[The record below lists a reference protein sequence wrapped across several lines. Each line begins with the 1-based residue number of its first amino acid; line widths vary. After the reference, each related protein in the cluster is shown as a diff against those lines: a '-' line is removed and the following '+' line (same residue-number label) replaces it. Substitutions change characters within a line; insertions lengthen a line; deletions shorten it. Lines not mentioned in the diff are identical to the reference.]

1 MSDYITPEQTQAL
14 ISIDT
19 ASEGEEWLQRE
30 LDRINPW
37 RHEQGHEWGN
47 VQALITLV
55 FELRAKLETKP

>member
-1 MSDYITPEQTQAL
+1 MSDYITPEQTKAL
-14 ISIDT
+14 IKP
-19 ASEGEEWLQRE
+19 ASEADQWLQRE

-55 FELRAKLETKP
+55 FELRAKLEAKP

>member
-14 ISIDT
+14 IKP
-19 ASEGEEWLQRE
+19 ASEADQWLQRE